1 MKIKVLATD
10 NIEKEGIEIL
20 QKAGFNVV
28 EKGKMAESEL
38 VDIIGDY
45 DVLIVRSATKVTAPV
60 IERGKKLKIIGRAGV
75 GLDNIDIEAATL
87 RGIIV
92 MNAPEGNTLSAA
104 EHTFG
109 LILAM
114 ARQIPSACNMV
125 KSGKWDRKKFMGT
138 ELFGKT
144 LGIIGL
150 GRIGRRVAQYGKA
163 FGMNVLAYD
172 PYVSEDEVEKLGVSL
187 VTLEGV
193 CKQADIITLH
203 LPLSKETQN
212 ILSEHHFSMMK
223 DGVMIVNVARGGLFE
238 ESVLEKYIHKGKV
251 RAAALDV
258 FCKEP
263 PDCTTLIGLENVIV
277 TPHLGASTK
286 EAQVSVAKDICQQI
300 VDALMHKIIRNAVNV
315 PSIDKEVISLFGGY
329 LTLAEKLGLF
339 LAQAIDGNV
348 ENLSIEFA
356 GEITNYDTAPLKAY
370 FSKGFAGWFQDATY
384 VNAPLILKEK
394 GIKLIE
400 KKALSARQFSNLIN
414 AVANGSK
421 KSVSVSGTVVA
432 AEPRIVEIDGYHVEA
447 VPEGALIVCRN
458 DDVPGIVGH
467 IGTILGKKNVNIAA
481 MTMGRKVKGGQA
493 ITVLNLDQEIDK
505 QTINEIGKFP
515 GIRSV
520 QLIRL

>member
-1 MKIKVLATD
+1 MTVRVLAAD

-20 QKAGFNVV
+20 QKAGFDVV
-28 EKGKMAESEL
+28 EKGKMTEAELLE
-38 VDIIGDY
+38 VIGDC

-60 IERGKKLKIIGRAGV
+60 IDKGKKLKIIGRAGV
-75 GLDNIDIEAATL
+75 GLDNIDVETATL

-114 ARQIPSACNMV
+114 ARHIPSACNTV
-125 KSGKWDRKKFMGT
+125 KSGKWDRKKFMGI

-150 GRIGRRVAQYGKA
+150 GRIGRRVAHYAKA

-172 PYVSEDEVEKLGVSL
+172 PYVDEDEVEKIEVSL

-203 LPLSKETQN
+203 LPLTKETQN

-223 DGVMIVNVARGGLFE
+223 DGVMIVNVARGGLFDE
-238 ESVLEKYIHKGKV
+238 ALLEKYIKKGKV
-251 RAAALDV
+251 KCAALDV
-258 FCKEP
+258 FSKEP
-263 PDCTTLIGLENVIV
+263 PDCTTLIQLDNVIV

-286 EAQVSVAKDICQQI
+286 EAQVNVARDICQQI
-300 VDALMHKIIRNAVNV
+300 VDAIAHKIIKNAVNV

-339 LAQAIDGNV
+339 LAQMIDGNV
-348 ENLSIEFA
+348 ESLTIEYA

-370 FSKGFAGWFQDATY
+370 FSKGFVEWFQPATY
-384 VNAPLILKEK
+384 VNAPLILRER
-394 GIKLIE
+394 GIKIIE
-400 KKALSARQFSNLIN
+400 KKRTSAKQFSNLIKTEVI
-414 AVANGSK
+414 ADKRG
-421 KSVSVSGTVVA
+421 VSVSGTVVA
-432 AEPRIVEIDGYHVEA
+432 TEPRIVEIDGYPVEA

-467 IGTILGKKNVNIAA
+467 IGTILGRKSVNIAS
-481 MTMGRKVKGGQA
+481 MTMGRKVKGGTA